1 MNNYDIKCK
10 IIEEELKTFWP
21 QWHVVKHLGGGAFGD
36 VFEVYRDNF
45 GIRES
50 SALKM
55 IQISDAEE
63 TRALFSFAQEAG
75 DLSKRG
81 GQPDIPTT
89 FRNEIQIMEA
99 LRGAPNIVTIEDFHL
114 KRDASSTTLFVRM
127 ELLTSF
133 QQVTAE
139 RQRKGTPFTIPEILK
154 IGRDICT
161 ALMYCEGKGII
172 HRDIKP
178 ANLFIDSFGNYKVG
192 DFGASKRLDTIHAA
206 QTMTGIGTISY
217 MAPEIFRGHSYNN
230 TVDIYAVGLVL
241 YQLLNNGRMPFLPEG
256 DSYTTQDI
264 DSANYRRLHGTPLP
278 SLTGRSVGGKRIDSR
293 LDAVVRRA
301 CAMDPADRYQS
312 AKEFYDA
319 LALTETEEKK
329 PVPVYAKRP
338 QGSLAP
344 DASLQNRE
352 QEGARTEIGTE
363 PSDDPETVV
372 SLKDLPQTRK
382 HSGQKVRR
390 SNSGKETRRS
400 TSPHRD
406 GSSHIWPQKEER
418 RAGGNNKPVIVIV
431 LLLIIAVAALVVV
444 QSRGGSSGPSAS
456 TDSDAASQTEE
467 HKQNVSEEDDTVDGS
482 SSDTEAADTVSGED
496 KENVSEKDD
505 TVDGSG
511 SDTEAADT
519 VSEEDKENVSG
530 EDDTVDGSSSD
541 TEAADTVSGEYD
553 RAPGPISDSW
563 EEIIAAGED
572 GTYIDKYQIGD
583 TKGLDLG
590 EEGVIEMELV
600 AFDADELA
608 DGSGKAHM
616 TWIAKDLLNTEH
628 FMNEEFTNEGGWPA
642 SDMRAWL
649 RDSILPLFPE
659 TVRSNI
665 REVKKYSYSCSYNG
679 TISSSDTIWI
689 PSSREM
695 FGVDNAYEDE
705 GPEYLTAFPDHASRQ
720 KQHIGVSEPS
730 VWWLRSASNFS
741 VSFFCDVG
749 SDGSVWNA
757 NIAYDDSGVVVG
769 FCF

>member
-1 MNNYDIKCK
+1 M
-10 IIEEELKTFWP
+10 WP
-21 QWHVVKHLGGGAFGD
+21 EWHVAGRLGGGAFGD
-36 VFEVYRDNF
+36 VFQIYRDNH
-45 GIRES
+45 GIRVD
-50 SALKM
+50 SALKV
-55 IQISDAEE
+55 IQVDSEE
-63 TRALFSFAQEAG
+63 TAVVLPAKGQAGGETEAA
-75 DLSKRG
+75 S
-81 GQPDIPTT
+81 QSDIPDALLG
-89 FRNEIQIMEA
+89 EIQIMEA
-99 LRGAPNIVTIEDFHL
+99 LRGAPNIVAIEDFSF
-114 KRDASSTTLFVRM
+114 KRDGSTCSLFVRM
-127 ELLTSF
+127 ELLTSL
-133 QQVTAE
+133 QKVLPGRNGQSTLSSI
-139 RQRKGTPFTIPEILK
+139 QEIIKL
-154 IGRDICT
+154 GRDVCR
-161 ALMYCEGKGII
+161 ALVYCEKIDII

-178 ANLFIDSFGNYKVG
+178 ANLFVDRFGDYKVG
-192 DFGASKRLDTIHAA
+192 DFGASRRMDTVHIAE
-206 QTMTGIGTISY
+206 TMTGVGTISY
-217 MAPEIFRGHSYNN
+217 MAPEIFRGRSYNN
-230 TVDIYAVGLVL
+230 TVDIYSLGLVL

-264 DSANYRRLHGTPLP
+264 DSANYRRLHGTPVPTLV
-278 SLTGRSVGGKRIDSR
+278 GRSVGGEMIDSR

-406 GSSHIWPQKEER
+406 RSSHIWPQKEER

-444 QSRGGSSGPSAS
+444 LSRGGSSGPSAS

-482 SSDTEAADTVSGED
+482 SSDTEAADTVSGE
-496 KENVSEKDD
+496 
-505 TVDGSG
+505 
-511 SDTEAADT
+511 
-519 VSEEDKENVSG
+519 
-530 EDDTVDGSSSD
+530 
-541 TEAADTVSGEYD
+541 YD
-553 RAPGPISDSW
+553 RALGTISDSW

-583 TKGLDLG
+583 TKELDLG

-628 FMNEEFTNEGGWPA
+628 FMNEEYTNEGGWPA

-665 REVKKYSYSCSYNG
+665 REVKKYSYSYSDNG

-689 PSSREM
+689 PSGREM
-695 FGVDNAYEDE
+695 FGADNAYEDE

-730 VWWLRSASNFS
+730 RWWLRSASNYSDYFFS
-741 VSFFCDVG
+741 NVY
-749 SDGSVWNA
+749 SDGSLWYDNRA
-757 NIAYDDSGVVVG
+757 NYDDGVVVG

>member
-1 MNNYDIKCK
+1 MSSKYDIKCK
-10 IIEEELKTFWP
+10 VIEEELRSVWP
-21 QWHVVKHLGGGAFGD
+21 EWHVAGRLGGGAFGD
-36 VFEVYRDNF
+36 VFQIYRDNH
-45 GIRES
+45 GIRVD
-50 SALKM
+50 SALKV
-55 IQISDAEE
+55 IQVDSEE
-63 TRALFSFAQEAG
+63 TAVVLPAKGQAGGETEAA
-75 DLSKRG
+75 S
-81 GQPDIPTT
+81 QSDIPDALLG
-89 FRNEIQIMEA
+89 EIQIMEA
-99 LRGAPNIVTIEDFHL
+99 LRGAPNIVAIEDFSF
-114 KRDASSTTLFVRM
+114 KRDGSTCSLFVRM
-127 ELLTSF
+127 ELLTSL
-133 QQVTAE
+133 QKVLPGRNGQSTLSSI
-139 RQRKGTPFTIPEILK
+139 REIVKL
-154 IGRDICT
+154 GRDICR
-161 ALMYCEGKGII
+161 ALMHCEKKGII

-178 ANLFIDSFGNYKVG
+178 ANLFVDGFGDYKVG
-192 DFGASKRLDTIHAA
+192 DFGASKRMDTVHIAE
-206 QTMTGIGTISY
+206 TMTGVGTISY
-217 MAPEIFRGHSYNN
+217 MAPEIFRGRSYNN
-230 TVDIYAVGLVL
+230 TVDIYSLGLVL

-264 DSANYRRLHGTPLP
+264 DSANYRRLHGTPVPTLV
-278 SLTGRSVGGKRIDSR
+278 GRSVGGEMIDSR

-406 GSSHIWPQKEER
+406 RSSHIWPQKEER

-431 LLLIIAVAALVVV
+431 LLLIIAVAAL
-444 QSRGGSSGPSAS
+444 
-456 TDSDAASQTEE
+456 AALHNRRRT
-467 HKQNVSEEDDTVDGS
+467 
-482 SSDTEAADTVSGED
+482 
-496 KENVSEKDD
+496 
-505 TVDGSG
+505 
-511 SDTEAADT
+511 
-519 VSEEDKENVSG
+519 
-530 EDDTVDGSSSD
+530 
-541 TEAADTVSGEYD
+541 
-553 RAPGPISDSW
+553 ISDSW

-583 TKGLDLG
+583 TKELDLG

-628 FMNEEFTNEGGWPA
+628 FMNEEDTNEGGWPA

-665 REVKKYSYSCSYNG
+665 REVKKYSYSYSDKG

-689 PSSREM
+689 PSRREM
-695 FGVDNAYEDE
+695 FGADNAYEDE
-705 GPEYLTAFPDHASRQ
+705 GPEYLTAFPDDASRQ

-730 VWWLRSASNFS
+730 RWWLRSASNYNDY
-741 VSFFCDVG
+741 FFNNVYN
-749 SDGSVWNA
+749 DGSNWNNNNA
-757 NIAYDDSGVVVG
+757 NNENGVVVG

>member
-329 PVPVYAKRP
+329 PIPVYAKRP

-390 SNSGKETRRS
+390 S

-406 GSSHIWPQKEER
+406 RSSHIWPQKEER

-444 QSRGGSSGPSAS
+444 LSRGGSSGPSAS

-482 SSDTEAADTVSGED
+482 SSDTEAADTVSGE
-496 KENVSEKDD
+496 
-505 TVDGSG
+505 
-511 SDTEAADT
+511 
-519 VSEEDKENVSG
+519 
-530 EDDTVDGSSSD
+530 
-541 TEAADTVSGEYD
+541 YD
-553 RAPGPISDSW
+553 RALGTISDSW

>member
-81 GQPDIPTT
+81 GQPDIPAT

-241 YQLLNNGRMPFLPEG
+241 YQLLNNGRMPFLPEEG
-256 DSYTTQDI
+256 TYTTKDI
-264 DSANYRRLHGTPLP
+264 DSANYRRLHGTPVPTLV
-278 SLTGRSVGGKRIDSR
+278 GRSVGGEMIDSR

-390 SNSGKETRRS
+390 S

-406 GSSHIWPQKEER
+406 RSSHIWPQKEER

-467 HKQNVSEEDDTVDGS
+467 HKQNVS
-482 SSDTEAADTVSGED
+482 
-496 KENVSEKDD
+496 
-505 TVDGSG
+505 
-511 SDTEAADT
+511 
-519 VSEEDKENVSG
+519 G

-553 RAPGPISDSW
+553 RALGTISDSW

-583 TKGLDLG
+583 TKELDLG

-616 TWIAKDLLNTEH
+616 TWIAKDLLNTKH
-628 FMNEEFTNEGGWPA
+628 FMNEEYTNEGGWPA

-665 REVKKYSYSCSYNG
+665 REVKKYSYSYSDNG

-689 PSSREM
+689 PSGREM
-695 FGVDNAYEDE
+695 FGADNAFEDE
-705 GPEYLTAFPDHASRQ
+705 GPEYLTAFPDDASRQ
-720 KQHIGVSEPS
+720 KQRIGVSVPS
-730 VWWLRSASNFS
+730 WWWLRSASGNGGLDDGFNN
-741 VSFFCDVG
+741 VRY
-749 SDGSVWNA
+749 DGSYGFNF
-757 NIAYDDSGVVVG
+757 IAYDDGGVVVG

>member
-81 GQPDIPTT
+81 GQPDIPAT

-217 MAPEIFRGHSYNN
+217 MAPEIFRGRSYNN

-241 YQLLNNGRMPFLPEG
+241 YQLLNNGRMPFLSTEG
-256 DSYTTQDI
+256 PYTTKDI

-293 LDAVVRRA
+293 LDAVVRKA
-301 CAMDPADRYQS
+301 CAMDPTDRYKT
-312 AKEFYDA
+312 AKEFYE
-319 LALTETEEKK
+319 ALTFSETAEKK
-329 PVPVYAKRP
+329 NTSAYVKRP
-338 QGSLAP
+338 HGSLAP
-344 DASLQNRE
+344 AASLQGRQQERE
-352 QEGARTEIGTE
+352 QSGLEIK
-363 PSDDPETVV
+363 PSAVP
-372 SLKDLPQTRK
+372 
-382 HSGQKVRR
+382 
-390 SNSGKETRRS
+390 
-400 TSPHRD
+400 SPDR
-406 GSSHIWPQKEER
+406 SSHIWPQKEER

-482 SSDTEAADTVSGED
+482 SSDTEAADTVSGE
-496 KENVSEKDD
+496 
-505 TVDGSG
+505 
-511 SDTEAADT
+511 
-519 VSEEDKENVSG
+519 
-530 EDDTVDGSSSD
+530 
-541 TEAADTVSGEYD
+541 YD
-553 RAPGPISDSW
+553 RALGTISDSW

-583 TKGLDLG
+583 TKELDLG

-628 FMNEEFTNEGGWPA
+628 FMNEEDTNEGGWPA

-665 REVKKYSYSCSYNG
+665 REVKKYSYSYSDNG

-689 PSSREM
+689 PSGREM
-695 FGVDNAYEDE
+695 FGADNAFEDE
-705 GPEYLTAFPDHASRQ
+705 GPEYLTAFPDDASRQ

-730 VWWLRSASNFS
+730 RWWLRSASNFGDFYFYR
-741 VSFFCDVG
+741 VNY
-749 SDGSVWNA
+749 DGSVWDFNA
-757 NIAYDDSGVVVG
+757 ANYGSGVVVG

>member
-81 GQPDIPTT
+81 GQPDIPAT

-127 ELLTSF
+127 ELLTSV

-241 YQLLNNGRMPFLPEG
+241 YQLLNNGRMPFLSTEG
-256 DSYTTQDI
+256 PYTTKDI

-293 LDAVVRRA
+293 LDAVVRKA
-301 CAMDPADRYQS
+301 CAMDPTDRYKT
-312 AKEFYDA
+312 AKEFYE
-319 LALTETEEKK
+319 ALTFSETAEKK
-329 PVPVYAKRP
+329 SMLEYVKRP
-338 QGSLAP
+338 QDSMAQ
-344 DASLQNRE
+344 AVSLQGWQYSGHSVPE
-352 QEGARTEIGTE
+352 AVV
-363 PSDDPETVV
+363 PETSPMDRAVN
-372 SLKDLPQTRK
+372 SLPQKGKRSPLLK
-382 HSGQKVRR
+382 HRVLI
-390 SNSGKETRRS
+390 
-400 TSPHRD
+400 
-406 GSSHIWPQKEER
+406 IW
-418 RAGGNNKPVIVIV
+418 
-431 LLLIIAVAALVVV
+431 LLLIAATASLVVL
-444 QSRGGSSGPSAS
+444 QSGGGAS
-456 TDSDAASQTEE
+456 TSSESDSAAQTEDE
-467 HKQNVSEEDDTVDGS
+467 
-482 SSDTEAADTVSGED
+482 
-496 KENVSEKDD
+496 KEN
-505 TVDGSG
+505 GL
-511 SDTEAADT
+511 AD
-519 VSEEDKENVSG
+519 V
-530 EDDTVDGSSSD
+530 
-541 TEAADTVSGEYD
+541 Y
-553 RAPGPISDSW
+553 RALGTISDSW

-583 TKGLDLG
+583 TKELDLG

-616 TWIAKDLLNTEH
+616 TWIAKDLLNTKH
-628 FMNEEFTNEGGWPA
+628 VMNNEWTNKGGWPA
-642 SDMRAWL
+642 SDLRAWL
-649 RDSILPLFPE
+649 RESILLLFPE

-665 REVKKYSYSCSYNG
+665 REVKKYSYSYSDNG

-689 PSSREM
+689 PSGREM
-695 FGVDNAYEDE
+695 FGADNAYEDE
-705 GPEYLTAFPDHASRQ
+705 GPEYLTAFPDDASRQ

-730 VWWLRSASNFS
+730 RWRLRSASYTIDTNFTL
-741 VSFFCDVG
+741 VTING
-749 SDGSVWNA
+749 SSWSTTSARSEG
-757 NIAYDDSGVVVG
+757 GVVVG

>member
-81 GQPDIPTT
+81 GQPDIPAT

-217 MAPEIFRGHSYNN
+217 MAPEIFRGRSYNN

-241 YQLLNNGRMPFLPEG
+241 YQLLNNGRMPFLSTEG
-256 DSYTTQDI
+256 PYTTKDI

-293 LDAVVRRA
+293 LDAVVRKA
-301 CAMDPADRYQS
+301 CAMDPTDRYKT
-312 AKEFYDA
+312 AKEFYE
-319 LALTETEEKK
+319 ALTFSETAEKK
-329 PVPVYAKRP
+329 NTSAYVKRP
-338 QGSLAP
+338 HGSLAP
-344 DASLQNRE
+344 AASLQGRQQERE
-352 QEGARTEIGTE
+352 QSGLEIK
-363 PSDDPETVV
+363 PSAVP
-372 SLKDLPQTRK
+372 
-382 HSGQKVRR
+382 
-390 SNSGKETRRS
+390 
-400 TSPHRD
+400 SPDR
-406 GSSHIWPQKEER
+406 SSHIWPQKEER

-482 SSDTEAADTVSGED
+482 SSDTEAADTVSGE
-496 KENVSEKDD
+496 
-505 TVDGSG
+505 
-511 SDTEAADT
+511 
-519 VSEEDKENVSG
+519 
-530 EDDTVDGSSSD
+530 
-541 TEAADTVSGEYD
+541 YD
-553 RAPGPISDSW
+553 RALGPISDSW

-583 TKGLDLG
+583 TKELDLG

-628 FMNEEFTNEGGWPA
+628 FMNEEYTYEGGWPA

-665 REVKKYSYSCSYNG
+665 REVKKYSYSYSDNG

-689 PSSREM
+689 PSGREM
-695 FGVDNAYEDE
+695 FGADNAFEDE
-705 GPEYLTAFPDHASRQ
+705 GPEYLTAFPDDASRQ
-720 KQHIGVSEPS
+720 KRHIGVSEPS
-730 VWWLRSASNFS
+730 RWWLRSASY
-741 VSFFCDVG
+741 DIG
-749 SDGSVWNA
+749 
-757 NIAYDDSGVVVG
+757 DDSIYVSIDGFSWFSHLANSVTGVVVG

>member
-75 DLSKRG
+75 NLSKRG
-81 GQPDIPTT
+81 GQPDIPAT

-217 MAPEIFRGHSYNN
+217 MAPEIFRGRSYNN

-241 YQLLNNGRMPFLPEG
+241 YQLLNNGRMPFLSTEG
-256 DSYTTQDI
+256 PYTTKDI

-293 LDAVVRRA
+293 LDAVVRKA
-301 CAMDPADRYQS
+301 CAMDPTDRYKT
-312 AKEFYDA
+312 AKEFYE
-319 LALTETEEKK
+319 ALTFSETAEKK
-329 PVPVYAKRP
+329 NTSAYVKRP
-338 QGSLAP
+338 HGSLAP
-344 DASLQNRE
+344 AASLQGRQ
-352 QEGARTEIGTE
+352 QEGEQSGLEIK
-363 PSDDPETVV
+363 PSAVP
-372 SLKDLPQTRK
+372 
-382 HSGQKVRR
+382 
-390 SNSGKETRRS
+390 
-400 TSPHRD
+400 SPDR
-406 GSSHIWPQKEER
+406 SSHIWPQKEER

-467 HKQNVSEEDDTVDGS
+467 HKQNVS
-482 SSDTEAADTVSGED
+482 
-496 KENVSEKDD
+496 
-505 TVDGSG
+505 
-511 SDTEAADT
+511 
-519 VSEEDKENVSG
+519 G

-553 RAPGPISDSW
+553 RALGTISDSW

-583 TKGLDLG
+583 TKELDLG

-628 FMNEEFTNEGGWPA
+628 FMNEEDTNEGGWPA

-665 REVKKYSYSCSYNG
+665 REVKKYSNSYSDKG

-695 FGVDNAYEDE
+695 FGADNAYEDE

-730 VWWLRSASNFS
+730 RWWLRSASDSYDSIFYY
-741 VSFFCDVG
+741 VAFGG
-749 SDGSVWNA
+749 SYWYGNSANNA
-757 NIAYDDSGVVVG
+757 YGVVVG

>member
-81 GQPDIPTT
+81 GQPDIPAT
-89 FRNEIQIMEA
+89 FRNEIQIMEV

-241 YQLLNNGRMPFLPEG
+241 YQLLNNGRMPFLSTEG
-256 DSYTTQDI
+256 PYTTKDI

-293 LDAVVRRA
+293 LDAVVRKA
-301 CAMDPADRYQS
+301 CAMDPTDRYKT
-312 AKEFYDA
+312 AKEFYE
-319 LALTETEEKK
+319 ALTFSETVEKK
-329 PVPVYAKRP
+329 SMLEYVKRP
-338 QGSLAP
+338 QDSMAQ
-344 DASLQNRE
+344 AVSLQGWQYSGHSVPE
-352 QEGARTEIGTE
+352 AVV
-363 PSDDPETVV
+363 PETSPMDRAVN
-372 SLKDLPQTRK
+372 SLPQKGKRSPLLK
-382 HSGQKVRR
+382 HRVLI
-390 SNSGKETRRS
+390 
-400 TSPHRD
+400 
-406 GSSHIWPQKEER
+406 IW
-418 RAGGNNKPVIVIV
+418 
-431 LLLIIAVAALVVV
+431 LLLIAATASLVVL
-444 QSRGGSSGPSAS
+444 QSGGGAS
-456 TDSDAASQTEE
+456 TSSESDSAAQTEDE
-467 HKQNVSEEDDTVDGS
+467 
-482 SSDTEAADTVSGED
+482 
-496 KENVSEKDD
+496 KEN
-505 TVDGSG
+505 GL
-511 SDTEAADT
+511 AD
-519 VSEEDKENVSG
+519 V
-530 EDDTVDGSSSD
+530 
-541 TEAADTVSGEYD
+541 Y
-553 RAPGPISDSW
+553 RALGTISDSW

-583 TKGLDLG
+583 TKELDLG

-628 FMNEEFTNEGGWPA
+628 FMNEEDTNEGGWPA

-665 REVKKYSYSCSYNG
+665 REVKKYSYSYSDNG

-689 PSSREM
+689 PSGREM
-695 FGVDNAYEDE
+695 FGADNAYEDE
-705 GPEYLTAFPDHASRQ
+705 GPEYLTAFPDDASRQ

-730 VWWLRSASNFS
+730 RWWLRSASNYSDYFFS
-741 VSFFCDVG
+741 NVY
-749 SDGSVWNA
+749 SDGSLWYDFTARA
-757 NIAYDDSGVVVG
+757 NYDNGVVVG

>member
-81 GQPDIPTT
+81 GQPDIPAT

-241 YQLLNNGRMPFLPEG
+241 YQLLNNGRMPFLPEEG
-256 DSYTTQDI
+256 TYTTKDI
-264 DSANYRRLHGTPLP
+264 DSANYRRLHGTPVPTLV
-278 SLTGRSVGGKRIDSR
+278 GRSVGGEMIDSR

-312 AKEFYDA
+312 AKEFYE
-319 LALTETEEKK
+319 ALTFSETAEKK
-329 PVPVYAKRP
+329 NTSAYVKRP
-338 QGSLAP
+338 HGSLAP
-344 DASLQNRE
+344 AASLQGRQ
-352 QEGARTEIGTE
+352 QEGEQSGPEIK
-363 PSDDPETVV
+363 PSAVP
-372 SLKDLPQTRK
+372 
-382 HSGQKVRR
+382 
-390 SNSGKETRRS
+390 
-400 TSPHRD
+400 SPDR
-406 GSSHIWPQKEER
+406 SSHIWPQKEER

-444 QSRGGSSGPSAS
+444 QS
-456 TDSDAASQTEE
+456 
-467 HKQNVSEEDDTVDGS
+467 
-482 SSDTEAADTVSGED
+482 ADTG
-496 KENVSEKDD
+496 
-505 TVDGSG
+505 T
-511 SDTEAADT
+511 
-519 VSEEDKENVSG
+519 
-530 EDDTVDGSSSD
+530 
-541 TEAADTVSGEYD
+541 
-553 RAPGPISDSW
+553 ISDSW

-583 TKGLDLG
+583 TKELDLG

-628 FMNEEFTNEGGWPA
+628 FMNEEDTNEGGWPA

-665 REVKKYSYSCSYNG
+665 REVKKYSNSYSDKG

-689 PSSREM
+689 PSRREM
-695 FGVDNAYEDE
+695 FGADNAYEDE

-730 VWWLRSASNFS
+730 RWWLRSASY
-741 VSFFCDVG
+741 SFDNIFDNVYN
-749 SDGSVWNA
+749 DGSYWNYNYA
-757 NIAYDDSGVVVG
+757 CNVYGVVVG

>member
-278 SLTGRSVGGKRIDSR
+278 SLTGRSDGGKRIDSR

-390 SNSGKETRRS
+390 S

-406 GSSHIWPQKEER
+406 RSSHIWPQKEER

-444 QSRGGSSGPSAS
+444 LSRGGSSGPSAS

-482 SSDTEAADTVSGED
+482 SSDTEAADTVSGE
-496 KENVSEKDD
+496 
-505 TVDGSG
+505 
-511 SDTEAADT
+511 
-519 VSEEDKENVSG
+519 
-530 EDDTVDGSSSD
+530 
-541 TEAADTVSGEYD
+541 YD
-553 RAPGPISDSW
+553 RAPGPISNSR

-665 REVKKYSYSCSYNG
+665 REVKKYSNSYSDKG

-689 PSSREM
+689 PSRREM
-695 FGVDNAYEDE
+695 FGADNAYEDE
-705 GPEYLTAFPDHASRQ
+705 GPEYLTAFPDDASRK

-730 VWWLRSASNFS
+730 RWWLRSASKSNDNRFNS
-741 VSFFCDVG
+741 VND
-749 SDGSVWNA
+749 DGSNWNDGNA
-757 NIAYDDSGVVVG
+757 SSDVGVVVG